1 MIAMR
6 TLLFSL
12 LLIALPS
19 LAQVYTYVDAEGNRV
34 FTDSPRDG
42 NAKQLQIMPSN
53 RIEPPP
59 ARSAEP
65 ATPPMQSMPLL
76 GYELLRITIPQPD
89 ATIRDNAGN
98 LIVTASSDPALH
110 PGHSYRL
117 LLDGQPVGT
126 AGRSPVFPL
135 ENIDRGTH
143 QIAVEIITE
152 GGIIVERTPSQPFH
166 MVRISLAQKRLA
178 RPCKKDDYGVRPEC
192 PLKDKP
198 KEEDKGIISILPF
211 L

>member
-1 MIAMR
+1 MR
-6 TLLFSL
+6 ALLFGL
-12 LLIALPS
+12 LLIALPC

-34 FTDSPRDG
+34 FTDKPRDG
-42 NAKQLQIMPSN
+42 NAQQVQMAPSN
-53 RIEPPP
+53 RIEPAQPRSTTP
-59 ARSAEP
+59 AAP
-65 ATPPMQSMPLL
+65 VAPQPVL

-89 ATIRDNAGN
+89 ATINDNAGN
-98 LIVTASSDPALH
+98 LIVTVNSDPALH

-117 LLDGQPVGT
+117 LLDGQPVGS

-135 ENIDRGTH
+135 ENVDRGTH

-166 MVRISLAQKRLA
+166 MKRVTLAQKRKV
-178 RPCKKDDYGVRPEC
+178 RPCEKTDYGVRPEC

>member
-1 MIAMR
+1 MR
-6 TLLFSL
+6 ALLFGL
-12 LLIALPS
+12 LLIALPGF
-19 LAQVYTYVDAEGNRV
+19 AQVYTYVDAEGNRV
-34 FTDSPRDG
+34 FTDKPRDG
-42 NAKQLQIMPSN
+42 NAQQVQMAPSN
-53 RIEPPP
+53 RIEPPQ
-59 ARSAEP
+59 ARSVAPTTP
-65 ATPPMQSMPLL
+65 ATPPLPVLS
-76 GYELLRITIPQPD
+76 YELLRITIPQPD
-89 ATIRDNAGN
+89 ATINDNAGN
-98 LIVTASSDPALH
+98 LIVTVNSEPALH

-117 LLDGQPVGT
+117 LLDGQPAGS

-135 ENIDRGTH
+135 EDVDRGTH

-166 MVRISLAQKRLA
+166 MKRVSLAQKRKV
-178 RPCKKDDYGVRPEC
+178 RPCEKDDYGVRPEC

>member
-1 MIAMR
+1 MR
-6 TLLFSL
+6 ALLFGL
-12 LLIALPS
+12 LLIALPC

-34 FTDSPRDG
+34 FTDKPRDG
-42 NAKQLQIMPSN
+42 NAQQVQMAPSN
-53 RIEPPP
+53 RIEPAQP
-59 ARSAEP
+59 RS
-65 ATPPMQSMPLL
+65 TPPTAPVAPQPVL

-89 ATIRDNAGN
+89 ATINDNAGN
-98 LIVTASSDPALH
+98 LIVTVNSDPALH

-117 LLDGQPVGT
+117 LLDGQPVGS

-135 ENIDRGTH
+135 ENVDRGTH

-166 MVRISLAQKRLA
+166 MKRVTLAQKRKV
-178 RPCKKDDYGVRPEC
+178 RPCEKTDYGVRPEC

>member
-1 MIAMR
+1 MR
-6 TLLFSL
+6 ALLFGL

-34 FTDSPRDG
+34 FTDKPRDG
-42 NAKQLQIMPSN
+42 NAQQVQMAPSN
-53 RIEPPP
+53 RIEPAQ
-59 ARSAEP
+59 ARSTAPATP
-65 ATPPMQSMPLL
+65 ATPPQPIL

-89 ATIRDNAGN
+89 ATINDNAGN
-98 LIVTASSDPALH
+98 LIVTVNSDPALH

-117 LLDGQPVGT
+117 LLDSQPYGN
-126 AGRSPVFPL
+126 AGRSPVFAL

-166 MVRISLAQKRLA
+166 MKRVSLAQKRKV
-178 RPCKKDDYGVRPEC
+178 RPCEKTDYGVRPEC

>member
-1 MIAMR
+1 MR
-6 TLLFSL
+6 TLLFGL
-12 LLIALPS
+12 LLIALPGF
-19 LAQVYTYVDAEGNRV
+19 AQVYTYVDAEGNRV

-42 NAKQLQIMPSN
+42 SAKQVQMAPSN
-53 RIEPPP
+53 RIEPPQ
-59 ARSAEP
+59 ARSTAPTTP
-65 ATPPMQSMPLL
+65 AAPPGPVL

-89 ATIRDNAGN
+89 ATINDNAGN
-98 LIVTASSDPALH
+98 LIVTANSDPALH

-117 LLDGQPVGT
+117 LLDGQPVGS
-126 AGRSPVFPL
+126 AGRSPVFAL
-135 ENIDRGTH
+135 ENVDRGTH

-166 MVRISLAQKRLA
+166 MKRVTLAQKRKV
-178 RPCKKDDYGVRPEC
+178 RPCEKDDYGVRPEC